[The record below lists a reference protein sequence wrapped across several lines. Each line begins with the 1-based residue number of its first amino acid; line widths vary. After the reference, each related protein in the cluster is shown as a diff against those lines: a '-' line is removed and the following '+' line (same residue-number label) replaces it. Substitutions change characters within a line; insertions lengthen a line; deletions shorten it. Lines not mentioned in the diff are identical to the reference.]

1 MSNRHEQADARLEHL
16 LRQWGADTQASR
28 PVRSPAPR
36 VGGATRLNAWL
47 WRLAPV
53 AAAACLLIGFGIG
66 RVVPGG
72 GPDETPHVV
81 ADAQSPSTDLPPI
94 AGARGG
100 GAEAGR
106 EIAPHEMDES
116 PIALASAEE
125 DRTDVLDAYLETEA
139 DDEAMC
145 RQVDDGLAGLRMQRT
160 IVSRSDQNALQI
172 ANRYLHRRLVE
183 TQEALAETTGQLDVA
198 HQQMEA
204 LDNEVRAMEAMVAQQ
219 VAVMESDP
227 TAPEAAILADRDTAQ
242 RFEDAGDAYR
252 PMTDLAAGSESGS
265 EGAATASPVPV
276 PGSSPTEPE
285 PAMPLESEEAWTT
298 TNTVTI
304 AGYEQERSLLLEEV
318 EESRREQ
325 ARLAVSVTQ
334 LANRMADPPARSLR
348 ECQALLAAQALVPQL
363 AELDAQE
370 EVDPTVASLVDTC
383 QTLLLRLSMMEDRP
397 EEIVA
402 YQAMLDELGVIPD
415 LGTAVRRRDVSPE
428 TQATLAQVRLL
439 LTETRSLEVNSRAM
453 AREVPAGD

>member
-1 MSNRHEQADARLEHL
+1 
-16 LRQWGADTQASR
+16 
-28 PVRSPAPR
+28 
-36 VGGATRLNAWL
+36 
-47 WRLAPV
+47 
-53 AAAACLLIGFGIG
+53 
-66 RVVPGG
+66 
-72 GPDETPHVV
+72 
-81 ADAQSPSTDLPPI
+81 
-94 AGARGG
+94 
-100 GAEAGR
+100 
-106 EIAPHEMDES
+106 
-116 PIALASAEE
+116 
-125 DRTDVLDAYLETEA
+125 
-139 DDEAMC
+139 
-145 RQVDDGLAGLRMQRT
+145 
-160 IVSRSDQNALQI
+160 
-172 ANRYLHRRLVE
+172 
-183 TQEALAETTGQLDVA
+183 
-198 HQQMEA
+198 
-204 LDNEVRAMEAMVAQQ
+204 
-219 VAVMESDP
+219 
-227 TAPEAAILADRDTAQ
+227 
-242 RFEDAGDAYR
+242 
-252 PMTDLAAGSESGS
+252 
-265 EGAATASPVPV
+265 
-276 PGSSPTEPE
+276 
-285 PAMPLESEEAWTT
+285 MPLESEEAWTT